1 MIDLLPP
8 ELGPLT
14 GLALLGVSFLGSFI
28 TAAFGIGGGVVVLAV
43 FASLL
48 SPAALI
54 PVHGVIQ
61 LGSNAGRAIIMREH
75 ISVAVFVPFLI
86 GALAGVVLGAIVVVD
101 LPPAA
106 VQISVGCF
114 ILWTI
119 VAKPPAFLKRAA
131 WIAGSV
137 STFLTMFF
145 GATGPFVAAYVKS
158 HGFERMAQVGTHA
171 ACMTSQHGLKVVAFG
186 ILGFAFGILGFAF
199 GPYIP
204 LVIGMI
210 AVGFAGTVV
219 GRKVL
224 MKIDEKRFKLVLNG
238 ILILL
243 SLRLIWAGASTYL

>member
-1 MIDLLPP
+1 MIELLPP

-28 TAAFGIGGGVVVLAV
+28 TAAFGIGGGIVVLAV

-75 ISVAVFVPFLI
+75 ISVSVFASFAI
-86 GALAGVVLGAIVVVD
+86 GALIGVVLGAIVVID

-106 VQISVGCF
+106 IQIGVGCF

-119 VAKPPAFLKRAA
+119 VAKPPPFLRRAA
-131 WIAGSV
+131 WIAGAA

-145 GATGPFVAAYVKS
+145 GATGPFVAAYIKS
-158 HGFERMAQVGTHA
+158 HGFDRMIHVGTQA
-171 ACMTSQHGLKVVAFG
+171 ACMTLQHGLKVVAFG
-186 ILGFAFGILGFAF
+186 ILGFAFG
-199 GPYIP
+199 PY
-204 LVIGMI
+204 LLLMVGMI
-210 AVGFAGTVV
+210 AFGFAGTVV

-224 MKIDEKRFKLVLNG
+224 MKIDEKRFNLALNA
-238 ILILL
+238 ILIVLAC
-243 SLRLIWAGASTYL
+243 RLVWAGASTYL

>member
-1 MIDLLPP
+1 MIELLPP

-14 GLALLGVSFLGSFI
+14 GLALLGISFLGSFI

-48 SPAALI
+48 PPAALI

-61 LGSNAGRAIIMREH
+61 LGSNAGRAIIMRDH
-75 ISVAVFVPFLI
+75 ISTAVFIPFLI

-119 VAKPPAFLKRAA
+119 VAKPPAFLRRAA

-186 ILGFAFGILGFAF
+186 ILGFAFG
-199 GPYIP
+199 PYIP

-210 AVGFAGTVV
+210 VVGFAGTVV

-224 MKIDEKRFKLVLNG
+224 MKIDEKRFKLALNG

>member
-1 MIDLLPP
+1 MIELLPS

-28 TAAFGIGGGVVVLAV
+28 TAAFGIGGGIVVLAV

-61 LGSNAGRAIIMREH
+61 LGSNAGRAIVMREH
-75 ISVAVFVPFLI
+75 ISFAVFVPFAI
-86 GALAGVVLGAIVVVD
+86 GALIGVVLGALIVVD

-106 VQISVGCF
+106 IQIGVGCF

-119 VAKPPAFLKRAA
+119 VAKPPPFLRRAA
-131 WIAGSV
+131 WIAGAA

-145 GATGPFVAAYVKS
+145 GATGPFVAAYIKS
-158 HGFERMAQVGTHA
+158 HGFGRMNYVGTHA
-171 ACMTSQHGLKVVAFG
+171 ACMTLQHGLKVVAFG
-186 ILGFAFGILGFAF
+186 ILGFAFG
-199 GPYIP
+199 PY
-204 LVIGMI
+204 LVLIAGMI
-210 AVGFAGTVV
+210 AFGFAGTVV

-224 MKIDEKRFKLVLNG
+224 MKIDEKRFNLALNA

-243 SLRLIWAGASTYL
+243 SLRLVWAGASTYL

>member
-1 MIDLLPP
+1 MIELLPP

-28 TAAFGIGGGVVVLAV
+28 TAAFGIGGGIVVLAV

-75 ISVAVFVPFLI
+75 ISGSVFASFAI
-86 GALAGVVLGAIVVVD
+86 GALIGVVLGAIVVID

-106 VQISVGCF
+106 IQIGVGCF

-119 VAKPPAFLKRAA
+119 VAKPPPFLRRAA
-131 WIAGSV
+131 WIAGAA

-145 GATGPFVAAYVKS
+145 GATGPFVAAYIKS
-158 HGFERMAQVGTHA
+158 HGFDRMIHVGTQA
-171 ACMTSQHGLKVVAFG
+171 ACMTLQHGLKVVAFG
-186 ILGFAFGILGFAF
+186 ILGFAFG
-199 GPYIP
+199 PY
-204 LVIGMI
+204 LLLMVGMI
-210 AVGFAGTVV
+210 AFGFAGTVV

-224 MKIDEKRFKLVLNG
+224 MKIDEKRFKLALNA
-238 ILILL
+238 ILIVLA
-243 SLRLIWAGASTYL
+243 LRLVWAGASTYL